1 MWLIVVIAVG
11 VVVAVGANLGVGPLV
26 AVRDATERGLRSAG
40 VYVRQAPLTFLYLLI
55 VIVTTWTV
63 LTVSPHVGDQLLVA
77 HSSTLRVLAQEPLR
91 GLVQS
96 AFWLETPLELV
107 AAAIFA
113 VALAPVERWLGSF
126 RWLLVAAAGHFG
138 ATIAVALAIWVAV
151 AVGWASA
158 SATGGVDV
166 GVSYAF
172 GAVAGVFTWRLGGR
186 RRLVYAGALEAV
198 LLVIVIAHPTFV
210 GFGHMLAVAIGLAFA
225 PFAHEPAVLARATG
239 PIYLRPWR
247 PLDE

>member
-26 AVRDATERGLRSAG
+26 TVRDAAERGLRIAG
-40 VYVRQAPLTFLYLLI
+40 AYVRQAPLTFLYLLI
-55 VIVTTWTV
+55 VVITTWTV
-63 LTVSPHVGDQLLVA
+63 LTVSPHIGDQLLVA

-96 AFWLETPLELV
+96 AFWLERPIDLL
-107 AAAIFA
+107 AAAVFA
-113 VALAPVERWLGSF
+113 IALAPVERWLGSF

-138 ATIAVALAIWVAV
+138 ATIAVALVIWASV

-158 SATGGVDV
+158 SETGGVDV

-172 GAVAGVFTWRLGGR
+172 GAVAGVFAWRLDGR
-186 RRLVYAGALEAV
+186 RRVLYAAGLEAV
-198 LLVIVIAHPTFV
+198 LLAVLVVHPTFT
-210 GFGHMLAVAIGLAFA
+210 GLGHMLAVAIGLAFA
-225 PFAHEPAVLARATG
+225 PFASEPAVRARAAG

-247 PLDE
+247 LLDE